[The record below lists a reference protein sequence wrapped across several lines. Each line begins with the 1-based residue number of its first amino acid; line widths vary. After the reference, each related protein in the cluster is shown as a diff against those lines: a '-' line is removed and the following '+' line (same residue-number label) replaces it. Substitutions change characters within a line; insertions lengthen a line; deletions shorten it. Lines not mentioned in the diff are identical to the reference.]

1 MVEPPTAF
9 TIHAGRPA
17 KSLATRQV
25 PEVVRLSSQEILTKF
40 AHSLLTNLSFSTR
53 GPASRQTTS
62 MPFCASS
69 LESVPPPAPEP
80 ITTTTW
86 SSFRSYFAAMS
97 ASLRVL
103 EPAEVVEAAFDV
115 ATEFRGRTLVAEV
128 TPDGRVVVD
137 AGDAFA
143 AHGLKERR
151 LLQLLERGQAVAI
164 GKVEPLDAGLGLVE
178 LGHAVGEQLADV
190 LVGDGLAVQRLDDL
204 GVVDIA

>member
-80 ITTTTW
+80 ITTTTP
-86 SSFRSYFAAMS
+86 SLFRSYFAAMARPPS
-97 ASLRVL
+97 RVL
-103 EPAEVVEAAFDV
+103 EPAEIVEAALDV
-115 ATEFRGRTLVAEV
+115 AAELIRRTLVAEV
-128 TPDGRVVVD
+128 PPDIRIVVD
-137 AGDAFA
+137 PCDAFA
-143 AHGLKERR
+143 AHRLEERR
-151 LLQLLERGQAVAI
+151 RLHLLQRSQPVA
-164 GKVEPLDAGLGLVE
+164 GRQVEPLHSPFGLVE
-178 LGHAVGEQLADV
+178 LGHAVGQQLADV
-190 LVGDGLAVQRLDDL
+190 LV
-204 GVVDIA
+204 